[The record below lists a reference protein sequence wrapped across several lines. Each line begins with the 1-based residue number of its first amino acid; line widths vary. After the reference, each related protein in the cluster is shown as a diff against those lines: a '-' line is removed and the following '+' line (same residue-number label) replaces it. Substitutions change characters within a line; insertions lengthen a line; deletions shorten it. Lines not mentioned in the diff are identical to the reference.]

1 MMLIFLIII
10 AVAAYFIYKSI
21 GKNEAPDFKDHEA
34 LLNERFAR
42 GEIDL
47 DTFKQ
52 MKSEL
57 NK

>member
-10 AVAAYFIYKSI
+10 GVAAYFIYKSI
-21 GKNEAPDFKDHEA
+21 GKNETNFKDHEA